1 VSDASLQA
9 VASFMTAAYN
19 QIGKSMLKLVY
30 SKMRAFNCASFQYSG
45 VIGVLKTL
53 HCFKDVTARLLKIA
67 VKTRLKYSMTR
78 PSRQRQKRRC
88 QLG

>member
-30 SKMRAFNCASFQYSG
+30 SKMRAFSCRRSNIPALSAS
-45 VIGVLKTL
+45 
-53 HCFKDVTARLLKIA
+53 
-67 VKTRLKYSMTR
+67 
-78 PSRQRQKRRC
+78 
-88 QLG
+88 